1 MKASDVINRVRILL
15 NDDGTRWANSELF
28 YWISDAQRLIS
39 LVRPDSTSASEVV
52 SLSAGTKQSIPTTSA
67 RLLDVMHNIGADGT
81 TIGRSIKLTDRD
93 QLETQD
99 QSWQTKTQKSE
110 VRQYIY
116 DPRTPSIFYVTPP
129 IKSGTKIEIVTQKHP
144 VDITATTDDL
154 SLTNIYFEIVV
165 NYVMYR
171 AYSKD
176 NEYSANSAAANNY
189 LQLVLST
196 LGLKTVKDVAAS
208 PAFNAKAG
216 QPDIKAV
223 QAGGV

>member
-1 MKASDVINRVRILL
+1 
-15 NDDGTRWANSELF
+15 
-28 YWISDAQRLIS
+28 
-39 LVRPDSTSASEVV
+39 
-52 SLSAGTKQSIPTTSA
+52 
-67 RLLDVMHNIGADGT
+67 
-81 TIGRSIKLTDRD
+81 
-93 QLETQD
+93 
-99 QSWQTKTQKSE
+99 
-110 VRQYIY
+110 
-116 DPRTPSIFYVTPP
+116 
-129 IKSGTKIEIVTQKHP
+129 
-144 VDITATTDDL
+144 L